1 MSQMNKMSY
10 LRRAERQVRVKA
22 NASSP
27 DCHLNLTAPR
37 WGIQVCRTSKPGIC
51 KSSFSEGKC
60 QVKQH
65 GFFACV
71 YQFSTTLMNVST
83 DSVNEEKKCLVESGK
98 VILSASIFVA
108 GNLAP
113 STPTLNTL

>member
-51 KSSFSEGKC
+51 KSSFSKAKC

-65 GFFACV
+65 GFFRLCLSIQYGYKESV
-71 YQFSTTLMNVST
+71 Y
-83 DSVNEEKKCLVESGK
+83 
-98 VILSASIFVA
+98 
-108 GNLAP
+108 
-113 STPTLNTL
+113 